1 MNECSEF
8 MLDLAGTGRERFTG
22 SGVGLYSETG
32 GELEET
38 ARSPD
43 GGATLLRGI

>member
-1 MNECSEF
+1 

-22 SGVGLYSETG
+22 SGVGLYSEIG
-32 GELEET
+32 RSVEEM

-43 GGATLLRGI
+43 GGATLLGGI